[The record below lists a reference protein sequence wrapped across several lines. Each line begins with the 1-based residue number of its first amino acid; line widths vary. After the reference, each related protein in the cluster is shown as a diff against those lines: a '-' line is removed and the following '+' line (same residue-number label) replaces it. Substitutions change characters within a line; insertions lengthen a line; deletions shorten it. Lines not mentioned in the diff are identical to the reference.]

1 MRNVTELK
9 QRSSMNQE
17 TIYDKPEHRPIPRV
31 GQRILKTSIAVFLCL
46 MIYYLRG
53 YSGSDMPTEAM
64 ITAIIC
70 MQPYV
75 RDSGQFALNRLAG
88 TMIGAF
94 WGLGFLLML
103 LIFPQMGR
111 SMPLIYARMA
121 LGVLVSLYTA
131 VLIGKPDTA
140 SLAAIVFL
148 CVVISFPEIEEPLQ
162 QAGLRILG
170 VFIGTFVAIGV
181 NVFRL
186 PRDKQRDLVFFLRT
200 TDLAPDRFSQ
210 IPAAAMFRLNY
221 LYADGAKICLMSEH
235 APAFFVMQ
243 MQHTKLNV
251 PLIVMDGAALYDAE
265 QNVFVEAET
274 LDPQDTARVTGRLR
288 ELGISCFVYT
298 IHNNKTCIF
307 HLGET
312 RPPEKTVFDRMRRS
326 PYRDY
331 LEGEVFVPEEVVY
344 LKVIDEA
351 GKLTET
357 EHHLSRVLP
366 KGRLRAVIRP
376 QAGAP
381 GINGLYI
388 YAHTATME
396 QAEKRLMQRLREED
410 GSLSPV
416 EIRLEKH
423 TQPEQDAMRALHML
437 TEMYEPL
444 KIKRLLSRGH
454 SF

>member
-17 TIYDKPEHRPIPRV
+17 TIYDKPERRPIPLV

-46 MIYYLRG
+46 MIYYLQG

-75 RDSGQFALNRLAG
+75 RDSGQFAFNRLAG
-88 TMIGAF
+88 TMVGAF
-94 WGLGFLLML
+94 WGLAFLLML

-148 CVVISFPEIEEPLQ
+148 CVVISFPEIEQPLQ

-186 PRDKQRDLVFFLRT
+186 PRDKQRNLVFFLRT

-210 IPAAAMFRLNY
+210 IPTAAMFRLNY

-251 PLIVMDGAALYDAE
+251 PLIVMDGAAIYDANE
-265 QNVFVEAET
+265 NHYVHMET
-274 LDPQDTARVTGRLR
+274 IAKEESDRLNER
-288 ELGISCFVYT
+288 LQALGISYFVYT

-307 HLGET
+307 HYGQLRET
-312 RPPEKTVFDRMRRS
+312 EKVVYDKMRRS

-331 LEGEVFVPEEVVY
+331 LEGEVYNPDEIVY
-344 LKVIDEA
+344 YKVIDEDGRLA
-351 GKLTET
+351 EI
-357 EHHLSRVLP
+357 ESHLHRVMP
-366 KGRLRAVIRP
+366 KGKLRAVRRK
-376 QAGAP
+376 QAGTK
-381 GINGLYI
+381 GISGLYI

-396 QAEKRLMQRLREED
+396 QAKKKLLHILQEEA
-410 GSLSPV
+410 GTLEPV
-416 EIRLEKH
+416 EIRAPGPYRSER
-423 TQPEQDAMRALHML
+423 DAMYLLYKVGRS
-437 TEMYEPL
+437 YEPIRL
-444 KIKRLLSRGH
+444 FPRKKRGQS
-454 SF
+454 

>member
-1 MRNVTELK
+1 
-9 QRSSMNQE
+9 MNQD
-17 TIYDKPEHRPIPRV
+17 TIYDKPEHRPIPLV

-46 MIYYLRG
+46 MIYYLWG

-88 TMIGAF
+88 TMVGAF
-94 WGLGFLLML
+94 WGLMFLLLL

-121 LGVLVSLYTA
+121 LGVLISLYTA
-131 VLIGKPDTA
+131 VLSGKPDTA

-148 CVVISFPEIEEPLQ
+148 CIVISFPEIEQPLQ
-162 QAGLRILG
+162 QAGMRILG
-170 VFIGTFVAIGV
+170 
-181 NVFRL
+181 
-186 PRDKQRDLVFFLRT
+186 FFLRT

-210 IPAAAMFRLNY
+210 IPTAAMFRLNY

-235 APAFFVMQ
+235 APAFFIMQ

-265 QNVFVEAET
+265 QNVFVQAET
-274 LDPQDTARVTGRLR
+274 LDPEDTARVIGRLR

-307 HLGET
+307 HLGEA
-312 RPPEKTVFDRMRRS
+312 RPPEKTVFQRMRRS

-331 LEGEVFVPEEVVY
+331 LEGEVYVPEEVVY
-344 LKVIDEA
+344 IKIIDEA

-357 EHHLSRVLP
+357 EHHLSHVLP

-396 QAEKRLMQRLREED
+396 QAQKRLMQRLREED
-410 GSLSPV
+410 GALTPV
-416 EIRLEKH
+416 EIRL
-423 TQPEQDAMRALHML
+423 PRRSRPDLDAMRVLHIL
-437 TEMYEPL
+437 TRMYEPL
-444 KIKRLLSRGH
+444 KFKRWFRKRKRE
-454 SF
+454 

>member
-1 MRNVTELK
+1 
-9 QRSSMNQE
+9 MNQE
-17 TIYDKPEHRPIPRV
+17 TIYDKPEHRPIPLV

-46 MIYYLRG
+46 MIYYLQG

-88 TMIGAF
+88 TMVGAF
-94 WGLGFLLML
+94 WGLAFLLML

-148 CVVISFPEIEEPLQ
+148 CVVISFPEIEQPLQ

-186 PRDKQRDLVFFLRT
+186 PRDKQRNLVFFLRT

-210 IPAAAMFRLNY
+210 IPTAAMFRLNY

-265 QNVFVEAET
+265 QNVFVQAET
-274 LDPQDTARVTGRLR
+274 LDPEDTARVTERLR

-298 IHNNKTCIF
+298 IHNNRTCIF

-326 PYRDY
+326 PYRHY

-344 LKVIDEA
+344 IKVIDEA

-388 YAHTATME
+388 YSHTATME
-396 QAEKRLMQRLREED
+396 QAEKRLMQKLREED
-410 GSLSPV
+410 DSLSPV
-416 EIRLEKH
+416 EIRLDRRSR
-423 TQPEQDAMRALHML
+423 PDLDAMRALHLL

-444 KIKRLLSRGH
+444 KIRKWLKKRH
-454 SF
+454 SK